1 MAESSHNWDE
11 AGSDGRQD
19 RAGAECAGM
28 KRIAHLL
35 AGLAVAGLAIVA
47 GCQRTT
53 GTAAAAV
60 PVPYRADI
68 GRLCDVV
75 VQSGA
80 DQLPAGERL
89 LAIVQW
95 LPDHLE
101 TQDSRDFLARIQP
114 LEGEAKADALDAEAR
129 RVGLPGCALAA
140 EWRADGHGH

>member
-1 MAESSHNWDE
+1 
-11 AGSDGRQD
+11 
-19 RAGAECAGM
+19 M

-35 AGLAVAGLAIVA
+35 AGLALVA

-53 GTAAAAV
+53 GTAA
-60 PVPYRADI
+60 PEPYRADI
-68 GRLCDVV
+68 ARLCDVL

-80 DQLPAGERL
+80 DHLPAGERL

-95 LPDHLE
+95 LPEHLE
-101 TQDSRDFLARIQP
+101 TQDSHAFLARIQP
-114 LEGEAKADALDAEAR
+114 LEGEDKADALDAEAR

>member
-1 MAESSHNWDE
+1 
-11 AGSDGRQD
+11 
-19 RAGAECAGM
+19 M

-35 AGLAVAGLAIVA
+35 AGLAIVA

-53 GTAAAAV
+53 GTTAS
-60 PVPYRADI
+60 VPYRADI
-68 GRLCDVV
+68 ARLCDVL

-95 LPDHLE
+95 LPEHLE
-101 TQDSRDFLARIQP
+101 TQDSHAFLARIQP

>member
-1 MAESSHNWDE
+1 
-11 AGSDGRQD
+11 
-19 RAGAECAGM
+19 M

-35 AGLAVAGLAIVA
+35 AGLAIVV

-53 GTAAAAV
+53 GNAAPV
-60 PVPYRADI
+60 PGPYRADI
-68 GRLCDVV
+68 ARLCDVV

-95 LPDHLE
+95 LPEHLE
-101 TQDSRDFLARIQP
+101 TQDSRQFLARIQP

-140 EWRADGHGH
+140 EWRGDGHGR

>member
-1 MAESSHNWDE
+1 
-11 AGSDGRQD
+11 
-19 RAGAECAGM
+19 M
-28 KRIAHLL
+28 KRFAHLL
-35 AGLAVAGLAIVA
+35 AGLAIVA

-53 GTAAAAV
+53 GTA
-60 PVPYRADI
+60 PVPELYRADI
-68 GRLCDVV
+68 ARLCDVV

-101 TQDSRDFLARIQP
+101 TQDSHEFLARIQP

-129 RVGLPGCALAA
+129 RVGLPGCALAG

>member
-1 MAESSHNWDE
+1 
-11 AGSDGRQD
+11 
-19 RAGAECAGM
+19 M

-35 AGLAVAGLAIVA
+35 AGLALVA

-53 GTAAAAV
+53 GTAV
-60 PVPYRADI
+60 PGPYQADI
-68 GRLCDVV
+68 ARLCDVL

-95 LPDHLE
+95 LPEHLE
-101 TQDSRDFLARIQP
+101 TQDSHAFLARIQP

>member
-35 AGLAVAGLAIVA
+35 AGLVIVA

-53 GTAAAAV
+53 GTAAPV
-60 PVPYRADI
+60 PGPYRADI
-68 GRLCDVV
+68 VRLCDVV
-75 VQSGA
+75 AQSGA
-80 DQLPAGERL
+80 DQLPEGERL

-101 TQDSRDFLARIQP
+101 TQDSRQFLARIQP

-129 RVGLPGCALAA
+129 RVGLPDCALAA
-140 EWRADGHGH
+140 AWRADEPGH

>member
-35 AGLAVAGLAIVA
+35 AALTIAGLSIVA

-53 GTAAAAV
+53 GTAAAV
-60 PVPYRADI
+60 PGPYRADI
-68 GRLCDVV
+68 ARLCDVV

-80 DQLPAGERL
+80 DQLAAGERL

-101 TQDSRDFLARIQP
+101 TQDSHEFLARIQP
-114 LEGEAKADALDAEAR
+114 LEGEAKADALAAEAR

>member
-1 MAESSHNWDE
+1 
-11 AGSDGRQD
+11 
-19 RAGAECAGM
+19 M

-35 AGLAVAGLAIVA
+35 AGLAIVA

-53 GTAAAAV
+53 GTAAPV
-60 PVPYRADI
+60 PEPYRADI
-68 GRLCDVV
+68 ARLCDVL

-80 DQLPAGERL
+80 DQLPEGERL

-95 LPDHLE
+95 LPEHLE
-101 TQDSRDFLARIQP
+101 TQDSHAFLARIQP

-140 EWRADGHGH
+140 EWRADGPGH